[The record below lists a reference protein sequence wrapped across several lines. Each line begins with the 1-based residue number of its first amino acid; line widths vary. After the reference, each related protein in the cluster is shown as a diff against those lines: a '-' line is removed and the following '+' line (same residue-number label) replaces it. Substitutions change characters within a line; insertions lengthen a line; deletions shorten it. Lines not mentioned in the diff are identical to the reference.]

1 MKEKLQYQTPVVYSY
16 AAKIELGFAGSMSS
30 DPQPLIPDASTNE
43 RVNESTTY
51 FF

>member
-30 DPQPLIPDASTNE
+30 DPQPLPDASTNE